1 MNCRPAA
8 ALAALLALLLC
19 CAAAPAEPA
28 RPQPAGAAP
37 SKTGISDGV
46 VKIGVMLDMSGP
58 YADNTGKASA
68 IAAQMAIDD
77 FGGKVLGAPIQL
89 VVADPKN
96 SPDRAAQIARD
107 WFGPQ
112 HVDAVMDVSGSSV
125 ALIVQAI
132 GNNRNKIVSL
142 SAPLA
147 VRLTN
152 EACSPT
158 GIHYVMDTYALA
170 HTIAPAIVKMG
181 GTTWFFITVDNDFG
195 YDLERNTTTVVAKS
209 GGTVVGHARHP
220 LDATDFVS
228 YLDQAQESHAKVI
241 ALANAGSDLLE
252 TIRTA
257 AAEHMLPGRQTI
269 AGLTL
274 HANAV
279 NTLGLATAQGL
290 MLADPF
296 YWDLND
302 ATRAWS
308 KRFFA
313 RAGKMPNSFQAGLY
327 SSITHYLQA
336 IARTK
341 TDATDPVMAAMRAA
355 PINDFF
361 AHDGHIRGDG
371 LMVHDM
377 YLFRVK
383 TPAESHS
390 PWDVEKL
397 VATVPAAQAF
407 QSLKE
412 SRCPLIRPGPQ

>member
-1 MNCRPAA
+1 MTRRSAA
-8 ALAALLALLLC
+8 ALAAFLALSALGIAATPARSQGA
-19 CAAAPAEPA
+19 AAAPAAA
-28 RPQPAGAAP
+28 R
-37 SKTGISDGV
+37 ISDGV
-46 VKIGVMLDMSGP
+46 VRIGLLLDLSGP
-58 YADNTGKASA
+58 YADNTGKASVA
-68 IAAQMAIDD
+68 AAQMAIDD

-89 VVADPKN
+89 VVADPMN
-96 SPDRAAQIARD
+96 SPNRAAELARN
-107 WFGPQ
+107 WFGPG
-112 HVDAVMDVSGSSV
+112 HVDAVMDVSGSSE

-132 GNNRNKIVSL
+132 GHTRDKIVSL

-152 EACSPT
+152 RGCSPT
-158 GIHYVMDTYALA
+158 GIHYTMDTYAIA

-181 GTTWFFITVDNDFG
+181 GKSWFFITVDNDFG
-195 YDLERNTTTVVAKS
+195 YDLERNTAAVVAES
-209 GGTVVGHARHP
+209 GGTVLGHARHP
-220 LDATDFVS
+220 LNAPDFIS
-228 YLDQAQESHAKVI
+228 YLDQARESHAQVI
-241 ALANAGSDLLE
+241 AVANAGSDTLD

-257 AAEHMLPGRQTI
+257 AKVHMLPGGQII

-274 HANAV
+274 HANAI
-279 NTLGLATAQGL
+279 NTLGLPLTQG
-290 MLADPF
+290 MILADAF
-296 YWDLND
+296 YWDMND

-313 RAGKMPNSFQAGLY
+313 RVGQMPNSFQAGLY

-336 IARTK
+336 IARTG
-341 TDATDPVMAAMRAA
+341 TDATDPVINAMRAA

-390 PWDVEKL
+390 AWDVEKL

-407 QSLKE
+407 QPLSE
-412 SRCPLIRPGPQ
+412 SKCALVRPQTE